1 MKDRFFLDTNILV
14 YAYDG
19 HDPNKQKI
27 AQSLVIEGL
36 ELDTGI
42 LSVQVLGE
50 FFSVVT
56 RQIKRLMTPDEARE
70 AIVLFSNLPVQEI
83 DLTLVQR
90 AIETHKIYGIS
101 YWDSLIVAAA
111 ERAQCKSI
119 LTEDLNDGQV
129 YHGISVSNP
138 FK

>member
-1 MKDRFFLDTNILV
+1 
-14 YAYDG
+14 
-19 HDPNKQKI
+19 
-27 AQSLVIEGL
+27 
-36 ELDTGI
+36 
-42 LSVQVLGE
+42 
-50 FFSVVT
+50 
-56 RQIKRLMTPDEARE
+56 MTPDEARE

-83 DLTLVQR
+83 DLILVQR